1 MYTQGQ
7 KWQDGCKY
15 TCECVNANIGL
26 HNCIQRYIYIIKNA
40 INLHFKTINIC
51 ITDMLFQLKEC
62 GRSLVEPQ
70 SGQTKDY

>member
-40 INLHFKTINIC
+40 INLHFKTINILHYRYGFS
-51 ITDMLFQLKEC
+51 IK
-62 GRSLVEPQ
+62 RVW
-70 SGQTKDY
+70 